1 MGATSV
7 PCSIWLA
14 CRTCRTEIAP
24 PRCTVPPARQYGIPP
39 GGAKGSETTSISSWR
54 IAAASGLRI
63 LSKSPDN
70 RPDALTRGCL
80 LLAAALPWYA
90 VASGVFGLYFFVLLL
105 VSMAGGALEGAVQ
118 EVVTGVLFGFTVAA
132 ALPLALLLLL
142 AMPAGLLWAA
152 FRGPPRGLAGRVGRV
167 GCVASMAF
175 AATYAVL
182 IVLGYVIDLA
192 QNGTG
197 FLWWP
202 GWFHLAVLLAGLAA
216 TWHSWR
222 WLPG

>member
-1 MGATSV
+1 M
-7 PCSIWLA
+7 
-14 CRTCRTEIAP
+14 
-24 PRCTVPPARQYGIPP
+24 
-39 GGAKGSETTSISSWR
+39 
-54 IAAASGLRI
+54 ASCLRI
-63 LSKSPDN
+63 LSMSPGN

-90 VASGVFGLYFFVLLL
+90 VASGVYGLYFYVLLL
-105 VSMAGGALEGAVQ
+105 VPMAGGILEGSAQ

-152 FRGPPRGLAGRVGRV
+152 FRHPPRGLAGRVGRV

-175 AATYAVL
+175 GATYAVL

-192 QNGTG
+192 QNGTI
-197 FLWWP
+197 FQWWP
-202 GWFHLAVLLAGLAA
+202 GWVHGAVLLAGLAA
-216 TWHSWR
+216 TGRVWR
-222 WLPG
+222 WLHRLN